1 MRPNFFIVGAPKCG
15 TTALSKYLNEHPN
28 IFISEIKE
36 PHYFAEDLTKYRHV
50 TKESDYLRLFD
61 GANAESYRIG
71 EASVFYLYSKVA
83 IKKIKNFDPDVRI
96 IVMLRN
102 PLDMVYSMHSQ
113 LLYTRDEIIADFTE
127 AWSLCEKRK
136 QGQEIPKC
144 CRDEKLL
151 FYDEIGMLG
160 AQVERLL
167 DVFPRDQV
175 KIIFYDDFSSNTAS
189 IYRDVIDFLG
199 LPFDGRT
206 NFPIV
211 NSNKRHKSPLLA
223 QFTQKTP
230 PVLVRS
236 AMRVKAF
243 LGISNWGVLD
253 RLRNIN
259 RSTEKRSPLD
269 VAFRAQ
275 LVDCFNDDI
284 KKLALL
290 TDRDLSAWMK

>member
-15 TTALSKYLNEHPN
+15 TTALSRYLREHPN
-28 IFISEIKE
+28 IFISDVKE
-36 PHYFAEDLTKYRHV
+36 PHYFAEDLPKYRHV
-50 TKESDYLRLFD
+50 TNESDYLGMFD
-61 GANAESYRIG
+61 GANTTNQRVG

-83 IKKIKNFDPDVRI
+83 IENIKRFDPNARI

-113 LLYTRDEIIADFTE
+113 LLYTRDETIANFAM
-127 AWSLCEKRK
+127 AWSLCERRK

-160 AQVERLL
+160 EQVERLIE
-167 DVFPRDQV
+167 VFARDQV
-175 KIIFYDDFSSNTAS
+175 KIIFYDDFASNTAA

-199 LPFDGRT
+199 LPFDERSD
-206 NFPIV
+206 FSVV
-211 NSNKRHKSPLLA
+211 NSNKRHKSSLLA

-230 PVLVRS
+230 PVLVQN
-236 AMRVKAF
+236 AMKVKAL
-243 LGISNWGVLD
+243 LGISNWGVLG

-259 RSTEKRSPLD
+259 RSIEKRPPLGTD
-269 VAFRAQ
+269 LKTR
-275 LVDCFNDDI
+275 LVDCFRDDI

-290 TDRDLSAWMK
+290 TDRDLSVWLR